1 MERKFYNVLMDWKN
15 TPGHKPLLV
24 KGARQ
29 VGKTYIIDEFCQK
42 NYKNILKFDLI
53 QDNSITNIF
62 NEDKPFEMKLAD
74 LELLCGCKLDDDET
88 ILFVDEVQKS
98 EKFIEA
104 LKYFY
109 ESGKKYN
116 IICAGSLLG
125 VALNR
130 MKASYPVRKVIEE
143 TLYPMDFEEFLMA
156 TGNERYI
163 SVIHEHYRANEPLSE
178 SIHTI
183 LLDLVKRY
191 MCLGGMP
198 DVIQD
203 YIDNNGDLL
212 LIDKEIT
219 KTITEQYFEDMSK
232 YNENASEHIRIKRI
246 YEDIPAQLGKEN
258 QKFTFNKIDKV
269 DNRKKDYISPIDW
282 LLSSSLI
289 LMCKTLEVPKIP
301 LKTNALKESYKLFLN
316 DTGLLM
322 SLSETPF
329 KMIFSNDDYS
339 YKGVIAENYVGT
351 ELAKKGISL
360 YYWSRKGKNKGN
372 AEVDFVIQKGL
383 DVIPIEVKYN
393 KDTKSKSLEIYNE
406 EYKPKYAIR
415 VSGKNFG
422 FQNNIKSVPL
432 YAVFCIDEVDE

>member
-1 MERKFYNVLMDWKN
+1 MKRNFYVELLVWKN
-15 TPGHKPLLV
+15 TKNHKPLLV

-29 VGKTYIIDEFCQK
+29 VGKTYIIDKFCQD

-53 QDNSITNIF
+53 KDNSIDNIF
-62 NEDKPFEMKLAD
+62 NNDKSFEMKVSE
-74 LELLCGCKLDDDET
+74 LELLCGCKLDDDDT

-109 ESGKKYN
+109 ESKNNYN

-130 MKASYPVRKVIEE
+130 MKSSFPVRKVVEK
-143 TLYPMDFEEFLMA
+143 TLYPMDFEEFLIA

-163 SVIHEHYRANEPLSE
+163 NVIMEHYNKNEPITD
-178 SIHTI
+178 SIHNI

-191 MCLGGMP
+191 ICLGGMP

-203 YIDNNGDLL
+203 YIDKDCNLL
-212 LIDKEIT
+212 SIDKEIP

-232 YNENASEHIRIKRI
+232 YNENSNDHIRIRRI
-246 YEDIPAQLGKEN
+246 YENIPSQLAKEN
-258 QKFTFNKIDKV
+258 QKFTFNKLDKV
-269 DNRKKDYISPIDW
+269 DNRKKNYIGPVDW

-289 LMCKTLEVPKIP
+289 LRCNTLSTPKLP
-301 LKTNALKESYKLFLN
+301 LKTNIIKESYKLYLN

-322 SLSETPF
+322 SLSESPF
-329 KMIFSNDDYS
+329 SMVFSYEDYS
-339 YKGVIAENYVGT
+339 YKGVIAENYVAS
-351 ELAKKGISL
+351 ELIKKGISL

-372 AEVDFVIQKGL
+372 AEIDFIIQKDL
-383 DVIPIEVKYN
+383 DIIPVEVKFD
-393 KDTKSKSLEIYNE
+393 KDTKSKSLEVYKE
-406 EYKPKYAIR
+406 ECKPKYSIR
-415 VSGKNFG
+415 VSQKNFG
-422 FQNNIKSVPL
+422 FENNIKSVPL
-432 YAVFCIDEVDE
+432 YAVFCIGLDI